1 MANTD
6 IVPSSINLWI
16 EKYKPQQ
23 ITDLIGCE
31 EEINIITQWL
41 KMYDE
46 NRMKFYEET
55 LNKKRTKIR
64 EKKDSDPEINEAT
77 ECDNDNNASEIGIVN
92 VTDSIG
98 NISESEGH
106 IHNNIQG
113 RLLYSSLTLIGNH
126 GSGKT
131 CLIIT
136 ILKSM
141 GYEIENIC
149 MSSIKSGKNI
159 TNKIN
164 NIMKGT
170 NIFNSLNNRNI
181 IKKAIVIDEIET
193 MTSHVEKKFIEDI
206 LKFNNDKW
214 YFPVI
219 FISNLKHSPL
229 MTLLKKN
236 TLNVRINQPTGE
248 NIDKLFKKILIG
260 EGIKFQSIKAI
271 NKIREHIQFDY
282 RRLLYVLHDLH
293 ENYLKNILTEKDID
307 EYCDTSKTKDTYI
320 EIHKSSAELIL
331 KYKNMGDCFRLYS
344 GEKVIIPLMIHQ
356 NYPKCITDYQNDVK
370 DETLLLAEISNLFSV
385 GDIIEN
391 YIYSE
396 QIWNLQDVHGYYTC
410 IAPAYKLSNIN
421 IRTNP
426 ENLKKKLDFPYDL
439 NKTSIRKINKKNIIN
454 ANMCLVGMDIQDLM
468 YAGTLTKK

>member
-98 NISESEGH
+98 NISEREGH
-106 IHNNIQG
+106 IHNNIEG

-170 NIFNSLNNRNI
+170 NIFNS
-181 IKKAIVIDEIET
+181 
-193 MTSHVEKKFIEDI
+193 
-206 LKFNNDKW
+206 
-214 YFPVI
+214 
-219 FISNLKHSPL
+219 
-229 MTLLKKN
+229 
-236 TLNVRINQPTGE
+236 
-248 NIDKLFKKILIG
+248 
-260 EGIKFQSIKAI
+260 
-271 NKIREHIQFDY
+271 
-282 RRLLYVLHDLH
+282 
-293 ENYLKNILTEKDID
+293 LKNILTEKDID

-426 ENLKKKLDFPYDL
+426 ENLKKKL
-439 NKTSIRKINKKNIIN
+439 
-454 ANMCLVGMDIQDLM
+454 
-468 YAGTLTKK
+468 

>member
-1 MANTD
+1 
-6 IVPSSINLWI
+6 L
-16 EKYKPQQ
+16 EK
-23 ITDLIGCE
+23 E
-31 EEINIITQWL
+31 
-41 KMYDE
+41 
-46 NRMKFYEET
+46 
-55 LNKKRTKIR
+55 
-64 EKKDSDPEINEAT
+64 
-77 ECDNDNNASEIGIVN
+77 
-92 VTDSIG
+92 
-98 NISESEGH
+98 
-106 IHNNIQG
+106 
-113 RLLYSSLTLIGNH
+113 
-126 GSGKT
+126 
-131 CLIIT
+131 
-136 ILKSM
+136 
-141 GYEIENIC
+141 
-149 MSSIKSGKNI
+149 
-159 TNKIN
+159 
-164 NIMKGT
+164 
-170 NIFNSLNNRNI
+170 
-181 IKKAIVIDEIET
+181 
-193 MTSHVEKKFIEDI
+193 
-206 LKFNNDKW
+206 
-214 YFPVI
+214 
-219 FISNLKHSPL
+219 
-229 MTLLKKN
+229 
-236 TLNVRINQPTGE
+236 
-248 NIDKLFKKILIG
+248 
-260 EGIKFQSIKAI
+260 
-271 NKIREHIQFDY
+271 IREHIQFDY

-454 ANMCLVGMDIQDLM
+454 ANMCLVGMEKMNVQVYIKVIMQNLRR
-468 YAGTLTKK
+468 